1 MKIMAILNV
10 TPDSFSD
17 GGKYKG
23 IDDILFNAERL
34 INEGADIIDIG
45 GESTRPGALKV
56 SAEEETERIAPVI
69 KVIKSRFDVPISV
82 DTYKAKVAAEAIREG
97 ALIIND
103 ISGGKLDPMMY
114 KTVASYGINKDIK
127 YVLTHNVIG
136 ESGALSGNV
145 SESDIGL
152 HKAYYVNL
160 LKNEL
165 LQLTK
170 EALSEGIKKENIIL
184 DPGLGFNKTYEQNL
198 WIMDSLSE
206 LCKLNGKSDGEI
218 NDDNGYIYPLLVGA
232 SRKSFIGKALD
243 REVNERLSGTLATSV
258 IAYLKGASYIR
269 VHDVKENAD
278 AVKMAEAIIN
288 S

>member
-56 SAEEETERIAPVI
+56 SAEEEIERIAPVI

-103 ISGGKLDPMMY
+103 ISGGRLDPMMY

-145 SESDIGL
+145 SESDAGL
-152 HKAYYVNL
+152 HKADYVNS

-165 LQLTK
+165 LQLTN
-170 EALSEGIKKENIIL
+170 EALSEGIKKESIIL

-206 LCKLNGKSDGEI
+206 LCKLNDKPDGKVDG
-218 NDDNGYIYPLLVGA
+218 DSGYIYPLLVGA
-232 SRKSFIGKALD
+232 SRKSFIGKTLD

-278 AVKMAEAIIN
+278 AVKMAEAIRN

>member
-145 SESDIGL
+145 SESDAGL
-152 HKAYYVNL
+152 HKADYVNL

-258 IAYLKGASYIR
+258 IAYLRGASYIR

-278 AVKMAEAIIN
+278 AVKMAEAIRN

>member
-103 ISGGKLDPMMY
+103 ISGGRLDPMMY

-145 SESDIGL
+145 SESDIEL

-258 IAYLKGASYIR
+258 IAYLRGASYIR

-278 AVKMAEAIIN
+278 AVKMAEAIRN

>member
-23 IDDILFNAERL
+23 LDDILFNAQRM

-45 GESTRPGALKV
+45 GESTRPGAVKV

-69 KVIKSRFDVPISV
+69 KAIKSRFDVPISV
-82 DTYKAKVAAEAIREG
+82 DTYKAMVAAEAFREG
-97 ALIIND
+97 ATIIND
-103 ISGGKLDPMMY
+103 IGGGRLDPMMY
-114 KTVASYGINKDIK
+114 KTVASCGINKDIK

-136 ESGALSGNV
+136 ESGALSGSV
-145 SESDIGL
+145 SEPNDGL
-152 HKAYYVNL
+152 HKNDYVNL
-160 LKNEL
+160 LKSEL
-165 LQLTK
+165 LQLTN
-170 EALSEGIKKENIIL
+170 EALSDGIKKENIIL

-198 WIMDSLSE
+198 WIMDNLSE
-206 LCKLNGKSDGEI
+206 LCKLKSEPDGETKT
-218 NDDNGYIYPLLVGA
+218 DSGYIYPLLVGA

-243 REVNERLSGTLATSV
+243 REVNERLPGTLATSI
-258 IAYLKGASYIR
+258 IAYLSGASYIR

-278 AVKMAEAIIN
+278 AVKMAEAIRN